1 MLTIPNEIVP
11 RQIARGARA
20 AAVPDFRSVRV
31 GEVPDLRAVLGAI
44 PDIKGIIIRVRPPR
58 PPHAGYTPF
67 VPLAVLPLVL
77 LAAVFHAAWNALLKA
92 SENPLSLATRALT
105 WGTVVALPPVAAVW
119 LLTGRPGLPLA
130 GWLLALASAFL
141 ELIYFITLSTAY
153 RRGELSVVYPI
164 ARGSAPLL
172 AVLVGLLLLGE
183 RLHAVAL
190 LGVIVVLGGIWAVRR
205 PAAAGSALWP
215 ALLTGVMIAAYTSLD
230 RIGVRLG
237 SPWLYGWLLWLFGAI
252 LLNTYTTVRR
262 VPGSR
267 ITDEPEVSVT
277 VGVLMT
283 AAYFMIL
290 FALSVAP
297 LAIIAPLRESAIVL
311 VTAWGIWRL
320 GERRGAWIRVAGA
333 LAIVAGI
340 ALLTIA

>member
-1 MLTIPNEIVP
+1 
-11 RQIARGARA
+11 
-20 AAVPDFRSVRV
+20 
-31 GEVPDLRAVLGAI
+31 
-44 PDIKGIIIRVRPPR
+44 
-58 PPHAGYTPF
+58 

-77 LAAVFHAAWNALLKA
+77 LAAVLHASWNALLKA

-105 WGTVVALPPVAAVW
+105 WGTVVSLPPVAVAW
-119 LLTGRPGLPLA
+119 LLAGRPGLPLA
-130 GWLLALASAFL
+130 GWLLAMGSAAL
-141 ELIYFITLSTAY
+141 ELIYFIALSIAY

-164 ARGSAPLL
+164 ARGTAPLL

-183 RLHAVAL
+183 RLHASAVVGVLAL
-190 LGVIVVLGGIWAVRR
+190 LAGIWVVRR
-205 PAAAGSALWP
+205 PATAGSALGP

-237 SPWLYGWLLWLFGAI
+237 SPWIYGWLLWLFGAI
-252 LLNTYTTVRR
+252 LLVAYTRVRK

-267 ITDEPEVSVT
+267 LTEEPKLSLT

-320 GERRGAWIRVAGA
+320 GERRGAWLRVAGA
-333 LAIVAGI
+333 FAIVAGI
-340 ALLTIA
+340 ALLAIS